1 MLDPVLLSSVTAA
14 LVILMTLLLVLVW
27 RKVNVLAQSNADQ
40 VKAELVNLLER
51 NDETLK
57 SGLNDSRKE
66 LRDVSSENRREMND
80 LFKGF
85 QDTLLKRVVEI
96 SGEQNR
102 QLTNFKDALNALSE
116 RLINNSNEFK
126 QSVSESFSASSA
138 ALNSKQDEFRERTL
152 ERLNAFQEGIQ
163 INAKENRQ
171 ELNNSLKSFEEKFAQ
186 SIKDLVEQL
195 QGQFIEFNK
204 QQDAFGEKTI
214 GRLNGFQE
222 GIQKD
227 AKDNRQEL
235 NTALKSFEEKS
246 AQAIKQLSEH
256 LQTQFVEFNKQ
267 QDAFGEKTIGRLN
280 GFQESI
286 QNNAKDNRTELNVA
300 LKSFETKFG
309 DGIKDFNEQL
319 RLRFNDLNKQ
329 QLESLQQSKTSITE
343 VKDTIEKQLKAIR
356 EDNTTQLNEMRRTVD
371 EKLHDTLEKRLGES
385 FKLVS
390 DRLEQVHKGL
400 GEMQTLAVGV
410 GDLKKVLSN
419 VKTRGILGEY
429 QLGNI
434 LEQILSPEQYSV
446 NVATK
451 QGSRENVEYAVKLP
465 GKSDEQ
471 TVWLPIDSKFPLEGY
486 QALLN
491 ALEEGNPGNI
501 DAAQKLLLKAVE
513 SFAKDISS
521 KYIDPPNTTDFAIMF
536 LPVESLYAEVL
547 RHPEMFERLQRTY
560 RVTITGPTTLS
571 ALLNSLNMGFR
582 TLAVQKRSSEV
593 WKVLAEVKTEF
604 VKYSEQL
611 ATVHKHLNTATTSL
625 EKLQTTRTNAMA
637 RKLNSVDGL
646 EFEMDGT
653 PTLAVPV
660 LEEDD

>member
-14 LVILMTLLLVLVW
+14 LVVLMTLLLVLVW

-40 VKAELVNLLER
+40 IKAELVNLLER

-66 LRDVSSENRREMND
+66 LRDVSSENRREMNE

-85 QDTLLKRVVEI
+85 QDTLLKRVAEN

-102 QLTNFKDALNALSE
+102 QLNNFKDALNSLSE
-116 RLINNSNEFK
+116 KLINNSNEFK
-126 QSVSESFSASSA
+126 QSVSEAFSASSV
-138 ALNSKQDEFRERTL
+138 ALNNKQDEFREKTL

-163 INAKENRQ
+163 TNAKENRQ
-171 ELNNSLKSFEEKFAQ
+171 ELNTSLKSFEDKFAQ
-186 SIKDLVEQL
+186 SIKNLVEQL
-195 QGQFIEFNK
+195 QGQFVEFNK

-227 AKDNRQEL
+227 AKQNRQEL
-235 NTALKSFEEKS
+235 N
-246 AQAIKQLSEH
+246 
-256 LQTQFVEFNKQ
+256 
-267 QDAFGEKTIGRLN
+267 DG
-280 GFQESI
+280 
-286 QNNAKDNRTELNVA
+286 

-319 RLRFNDLNKQ
+319 RLRFSDLNKQ
-329 QLESLQQSKTSITE
+329 QQDAMQQSKTSITE

-356 EDNTTQLNEMRRTVD
+356 EDNTTQLNEMRKTVD

-385 FKLVS
+385 FKHVS
-390 DRLEQVHKGL
+390 ERLELVHKGL
-400 GEMQTLAVGV
+400 GEMQNLAVGV

-434 LEQILSPEQYSV
+434 LEQILSPEQYDT

-451 QGSRENVEYAVKLP
+451 KGSQANVEYAVKLP
-465 GKSDEQ
+465 GKADDK
-471 TVWLPIDSKFPLEGY
+471 TVWLPIDSKFPLESY
-486 QALLN
+486 QSLLQALD
-491 ALEEGNPGNI
+491 EGDTGKITLAEKQLMN
-501 DAAQKLLLKAVE
+501 AVE
-513 SFAKDISS
+513 SFAKDISG
-521 KYIDPPNTTDFAIMF
+521 KYIDPPHTTDFAIMF

-547 RHPEMFERLQRTY
+547 RHPEMFEKLQRNY

-571 ALLNSLNMGFR
+571 ALLNSLHMGFR

-604 VKYSEQL
+604 VKYADQL
-611 ATVHKHLNTATTSL
+611 DKVQKQLHTASNSL
-625 EKLQTTRTNAMA
+625 ENLQTTRTNAME
-637 RKLNSVDGL
+637 RKLRGVETL
-646 EFEMDGT
+646 EIEQDSESLVLIGT
-653 PTLAVPV
+653 DSDS
-660 LEEDD
+660 E